1 MRELALH
8 ILDLAR
14 NSIEAG
20 ATALTVTIVED
31 GERRSLEIELRDN
44 GAGMDESTV
53 ERATDAFFSTR
64 DTRRWGLGL
73 ALFKATCDSS
83 DGELRVTS
91 KVGEGTVVSARL
103 TLGHLDCPP
112 LGDMG
117 AVIQA
122 LACEADRTAFRYRHV
137 VGDREFE
144 VASEDLRRELDGVP
158 LTSPV
163 VLHWLADFVNR
174 QLREIGSRA

>member
-20 ATALTVTIVED
+20 ATTVILTIVENC
-31 GERRSLEIELRDN
+31 ERQSLEIELRDD
-44 GAGMDESTV
+44 GAGMDESMV

-73 ALFKATCDSS
+73 ALFKATCESS
-83 DGELRVTS
+83 DGKLRVVS

-112 LGDMG
+112 LGNMG

-122 LACEADRTAFRYRHV
+122 LACEADRAAFRYRHV

-144 VASEDLRRELDGVP
+144 VGSEELQRDLDGVP
-158 LTSPV
+158 LTNPV

-174 QLREIGSRA
+174 QLRAIGSRA